1 MNKLDKITEKH
12 FARIVEIVTNPDNEF
27 YDLNDR
33 MSAISSRSEIWCNE
47 MADALHE
54 DD

>member
-1 MNKLDKITEKH
+1 MDKFDKITKKH
-12 FARIVEIVTNPDNEF
+12 FQRIIEIVTNPDNEF
-27 YDLNDR
+27 CDLNDR
-33 MSAISSRSEIWCNE
+33 MIAISSRSEIWCNE